1 MAEAGF
7 SNYPS
12 QYVLRENCWLIGQ
25 EVGNNRS
32 LIGFQLFIDKKS
44 GTGRWGSEGANWQF
58 YLNGGAV
65 WNESTG
71 SYSYDFRNYSTL
83 TLIGNGQAWVGH
95 DAAGNCYLSI
105 QGNAS
110 FGQLGTAQVNSGFW
124 LPAIPRA
131 STPSW
136 SGNFEAGTAKTINM
150 NRASSGFTHTVQY
163 SFGNVGMTTIATGVT
178 DSVSWTPPLSLLQQ
192 IPNSVSGTGTIRVI
206 TYNGSSN
213 IGTRDVTFTL
223 VAPATAVPTIN
234 APVITEDDSTIAAL
248 MGAGVYIQKL
258 SKVNVVVT
266 GSGYQGSTI
275 AQGQFTINGVTASSG
290 NAITPQSSGT
300 VAVSSKV
307 TDTRGRVATR
317 SDNITVR
324 AYSTP
329 TINSFLVQRANAS
342 GVVQNEGT
350 YLRVDLNAVV
360 STLKNAANAEKNTLG
375 IRIFTRL
382 KGATA
387 WTARNVIN
395 HTALSYN
402 SNFLISGAPYA
413 VNQSYDVRIEVF
425 DKFAVAAGQTFIAT
439 AKIYMNW
446 ATSGMGVGKY
456 WEKGALDVNGDVY
469 SSGVLLSTPIGSVTQ
484 FAGPTGSVPSG
495 WLLCTGQAVSRT
507 TYADLYALIG
517 DTYGAG
523 NGTSTFNLPNLKGRI
538 PVGLDSGQ
546 TEFNVLGE
554 TGGAKTHTLTYR
566 ETPIQKGVRMT
577 WGQGNVRFDPAPNAI
592 GQTPPGN
599 TLGTWQNDPRYDAD
613 SNQSG
618 DNLANG
624 GQPHNNLQP
633 YLVMNYIIKV
643 I

>member
-32 LIGFQLFIDKKS
+32 LIGFQLFIDKRS
-44 GTGRWGSEGANWQF
+44 GTGRWGNEAANWQF

-163 SFGNVGMTTIATGVT
+163 AFGNIGFTNIATGVS

-300 VAVSSKV
+300 VDVSSKV

-317 SDNITVR
+317 SDKITVR

-329 TINSFLVQRANAS
+329 TINSFSVQRANAS

-350 YLRVDLNAVV
+350 YLRVALNSVV

-375 IRIFTRL
+375 IRMFTRL

-469 SSGVLLSTPIGSVTQ
+469 SSGVLLSTPLGSVTQ
-484 FAGPTGSVPSG
+484 FAGATAPTG
-495 WLLCTGQAVSRT
+495 WLLCQGQAISRT

-554 TGGAKTHTLTYR
+554 TGGAKTHTLGYT
-566 ETPIQKGVRMT
+566 EVPVQKGLRMT
-577 WGQGNVRFDPAPNAI
+577 WGQGNIAFNPAPNAYQ
-592 GQTPPGN
+592 GAPPGN
-599 TLGTWQNDPRYDAD
+599 SLGTFHNDARYDAD
-613 SNQSG
+613 ADSSQ
-618 DNLANG
+618 G

-633 YLVMNYIIKV
+633 YITLNYIIKV

>member
-44 GTGRWGSEGANWQF
+44 GIGRWGSEPANWQF

-163 SFGNVGMTTIATGVT
+163 AFGNIGFTNIATGVA
-178 DSVSWTPPLSLLQQ
+178 DNVSWTPPLSLLQQ

-234 APVITEDDSTIAAL
+234 APTITEDDSTIAAL

-275 AQGQFTINGVTASSG
+275 AQGQFTIDGVTAFSG

-350 YLRVDLNAVV
+350 YLRVNLNAVV
-360 STLKNAANAEKNTLG
+360 STLKSAANAEKNTLG

-382 KGATA
+382 KGATS

-469 SSGVLLSTPIGSVTQ
+469 SSGILLSTPIGSVTQ
-484 FAGPTGSVPSG
+484 FAGATAPTG
-495 WLLCTGQAVSRT
+495 WLLCQGQAVSRT

-517 DTYGAG
+517 NTYGAG
-523 NGTSTFNLPNLKGRI
+523 NGTSTFNLPNLKGRVA
-538 PVGLDSGQ
+538 VGLDSGQ
-546 TEFNVLGE
+546 TEFDILGE
-554 TGGAKTHTLTYR
+554 TGGAKTHTLTQNEMPSHSHAAPSGYFYVESPTGSMR
-566 ETPIQKGVRMT
+566 RSANINNAGSAGEEGVWRQRIAEQS
-577 WGQGNVRFDPAPNAI
+577 GEP
-592 GQTPPGN
+592 
-599 TLGTWQNDPRYDAD
+599 LGTGGTGG
-613 SNQSG
+613 NQ
-618 DNLANG
+618 A
-624 GQPHNNLQP
+624 HNNLQP
-633 YLVMNYIIKV
+633 YIVLNYIIKV